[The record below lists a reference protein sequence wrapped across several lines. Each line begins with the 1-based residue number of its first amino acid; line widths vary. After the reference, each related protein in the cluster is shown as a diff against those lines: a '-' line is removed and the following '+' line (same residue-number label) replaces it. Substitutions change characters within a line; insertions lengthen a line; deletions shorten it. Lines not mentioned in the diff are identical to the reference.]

1 MYLCREKKA
10 DPGTWKITPE
20 AFATL
25 LRMQEDGEITTKTA
39 RDVFA
44 ILFDK
49 NLDPRVYVHENHLL
63 ITKDEDALA
72 AAVDAVLKAQEPSV
86 SDYLSGKEKAA
97 GHLLGCV
104 MKATNGQAD
113 PQAAR
118 KLLLKKLAQLKAEN
132 ETTE

>member
-1 MYLCREKKA
+1 M
-10 DPGTWKITPE
+10 
-20 AFATL
+20 
-25 LRMQEDGEITTKTA
+25 
-39 RDVFA
+39 
-44 ILFDK
+44 
-49 NLDPRVYVHENHLL
+49 VYVNENHLL

-118 KLLLKKLAQLKAEN
+118 QLLLKKLAQLKAEN